1 MNNDN
6 LPSPR
11 ILENT
16 QSLVETKGIYWN
28 PQDLSHTYTIMI
40 QNTTA
45 IASWDIYSYPF
56 VDFSHS

>member
-16 QSLVETKGIYWN
+16 QSLVETKRMYWN
-28 PQDLSHTYTIMI
+28 PNDLSQTYTIMI
-40 QNTTA
+40 QNTKQL
-45 IASWDIYSYPF
+45 
-56 VDFSHS
+56 